1 MDRFQNKISSTVEFG
16 PGAPNVMKDL
26 VTRITFFMT
35 GALFPYLKPSVYQ
48 WSHRNNPYT
57 VCPPHLQ

>member
-26 VTRITFFMT
+26 VTRTTFFMIC
-35 GALFPYLKPSVYQ
+35 ALFQNLYL
-48 WSHRNNPYT
+48 
-57 VCPPHLQ
+57 

>member
-48 WSHRNNPYT
+48 
-57 VCPPHLQ
+57 